1 MRGKERDQWHQWHEM
16 SWKGINSNHKVKRL
30 NIQYGSTYLME
41 GIHFSWQQKTS
52 LVQCNGFSK
61 YYLEWF
67 TISLNRLCFEIFTF
81 LLFFR
86 YSLTKYVS
94 VVMITVG
101 IAMCLIINTSDKV
114 YKYNLTSFFFHVN
127 IWKNSVKIIHRLRP
141 FEINFN

>member
-1 MRGKERDQWHQWHEM
+1 M

-30 NIQYGSTYLME
+30 NIQYGSTYLMQ

-52 LVQCNGFSK
+52 LVQCSRFSK

-114 YKYNLTSFFFHVN
+114 YKYNLLTSFFFHLN
-127 IWKNSVKIIHRLRP
+127 IWKNSVKVINRLQP
-141 FEINFN
+141 FEINFD